1 MNLQNLINPELWL
14 TVENNAVTLKEDNNT
29 DNETLRAVTIRDLPK
44 NVFVFSTDKPIEI
57 STNKWKKRRNQFL
70 NNENDKINKNC
81 DAVIIHYDKNYLHIA
96 CCELKSKNPV
106 PIQYETQLINAQV
119 LVDYLVALF
128 NKFYKD
134 EPKLQIKNVWYIL
147 FYMNRAIRIPK
158 ATRSEAQP
166 VKEAMKNYSENIIKY
181 KCSRTMFN
189 NVKWKDLIND

>member
-96 CCELKSKNPV
+96 CCV
-106 PIQYETQLINAQV
+106 
-119 LVDYLVALF
+119 
-128 NKFYKD
+128 
-134 EPKLQIKNVWYIL
+134 
-147 FYMNRAIRIPK
+147 YMNRAIRIPK